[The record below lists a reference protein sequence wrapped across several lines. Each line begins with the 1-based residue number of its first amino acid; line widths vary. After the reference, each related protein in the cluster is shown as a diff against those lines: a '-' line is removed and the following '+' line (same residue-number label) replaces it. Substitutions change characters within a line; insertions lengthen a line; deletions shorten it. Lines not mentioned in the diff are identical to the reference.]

1 MNYKSMI
8 TQKAQELFELY
19 PIYKEVYVTAESL
32 TAGLIGASIVE
43 IPGSSAYFDRGFITY
58 SNEAKMECLGVSEDT
73 LKSYV
78 GYTDHSI
85 AANGRKNIYVSSYDP
100 LSTEKVL
107 EEVTDERE
115 LSMINDVLE
124 QIDSAN

>member
-1 MNYKSMI
+1 MEFDIENEKI
-8 TQKAQELFELY
+8 RLEVNG
-19 PIYKEVYVTAESL
+19 KEVEYDVLFT
-32 TAGLIGASIVE
+32 
-43 IPGSSAYFDRGFITY
+43 FD
-58 SNEAKMECLGVSEDT
+58 SEDT

-100 LSTEKVL
+100 LSTGKVL